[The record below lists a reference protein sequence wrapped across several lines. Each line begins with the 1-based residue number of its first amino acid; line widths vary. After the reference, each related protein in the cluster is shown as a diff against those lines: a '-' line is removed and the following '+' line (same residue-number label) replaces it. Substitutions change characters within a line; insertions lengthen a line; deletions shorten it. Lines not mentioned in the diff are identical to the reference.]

1 MASMGM
7 KLGAGVAAV
16 IGVAIVA
23 NVAKKSSKTPVAT
36 AQVAAR
42 TTAQSAPGTAADG
55 PGINLE
61 CVPDQIRAAPAPFHY
76 SFKKDTTSMGPVSI
90 EADVSSDTISGTTV
104 DTAGTRPIQG
114 MRTDSSSWNL
124 AVLVVG
130 GPLPAS
136 TFALVNNSSARS
148 FAGPDGVDGFDTVK
162 YVFDTANDTT
172 ADAGLI
178 NSVMG
183 PGGFIKGNV
192 WVTRDGCPVKFA
204 LDGEMHLKDGSVDK
218 EHYELAITKK

>member
-7 KLGAGVAAV
+7 KLGAGIAAV
-16 IGVAIVA
+16 VGVAIVA
-23 NVAKKSSKTPVAT
+23 NVAKKSSKAPVAT
-36 AQVAAR
+36 APVAVA
-42 TTAQSAPGTAADG
+42 TPAPSTLGTSANG

-61 CVPDQIRAAPAPFHY
+61 CVVDHIRTAPAPYHY

-90 EADVSSDTISGTTV
+90 EADVSSDAISGTTV
-104 DTAGTRPIQG
+104 DKTGSRPILGTRG
-114 MRTDSSSWNL
+114 DSSSWNM
-124 AVLVVG
+124 AVMVVG

-148 FAGPDGVDGFDTVK
+148 FARADGVNGYDSLK
-162 YVFDTANDTT
+162 YVFDTANDTD
-172 ADAGLI
+172 ADASLI
-178 NSVMG
+178 RSVMG

-218 EHYELAITKK
+218 EHYELEITKK

>member
-7 KLGAGVAAV
+7 KLGIGVAAV

-23 NVAKKSSKTPVAT
+23 NVAKNSSKTPGAT
-36 AQVAAR
+36 SPIAAA
-42 TTAQSAPGTAADG
+42 TPAATIAGPGANG

-61 CVPDQIRAAPAPFHY
+61 CVVDHIRTAPAPFHY
-76 SFKKDTTSMGPVSI
+76 SFKKDTTSMGLVSV
-90 EADVSSDTISGTTV
+90 EADVSSDAITGTAA
-104 DTAGTRPIQG
+104 DNGGSRPIQG
-114 MRTDSSSWNL
+114 ARGDASSWNM
-124 AVLVVG
+124 AVLSVG

-148 FAGPDGVDGFDTVK
+148 FAGPDAANGFDTLK
-162 YVFDTANDTT
+162 YVFDTANDTV

-178 NSVMG
+178 NNVMG
-183 PGGFIKGNV
+183 PGGFIKGSV

-204 LDGEMHLKDGSVDK
+204 MDGEMHLKDGSVDK
-218 EHYELAITKK
+218 EHYALEITKK

>member
-7 KLGAGVAAV
+7 KLGVGVAAV

-23 NVAKKSSKTPVAT
+23 NVAKNSSKTPGAT
-36 AQVAAR
+36 PPSAAA
-42 TTAQSAPGTAADG
+42 TPAATISTPGASG

-61 CVPDQIRAAPAPFHY
+61 CVVDQIRTAPAPFHY
-76 SFKKDTTSMGPVSI
+76 SFRKDTSSTGLVTV
-90 EADVSSDTISGTTV
+90 EADVNSDAINGTAS
-104 DTAGTRPIQG
+104 DNGGGRPIQG
-114 MRTDSSSWNL
+114 TRSDASSWNM
-124 AVLVVG
+124 AVMSVG

-148 FAGPDGVDGFDTVK
+148 FAGPDGANGFDTVK
-162 YVFDTANDTT
+162 YVFDTASDTPT
-172 ADAGLI
+172 DAGLI
-178 NSVMG
+178 NNVMG

-204 LDGEMHLKDGSVDK
+204 IDGEMHLKDGSIDK
-218 EHYELAITKK
+218 EHYALDITKK

>member
-36 AQVAAR
+36 ARVAAR
-42 TTAQSAPGTAADG
+42 TSALSPPGPGANG

-61 CVPDQIRAAPAPFHY
+61 CVPDHIRAAPAPFHY

-90 EADVSSDTISGTTV
+90 EADVSADAISGTSV
-104 DTAGTRPIQG
+104 DKTSSRPIQG
-114 MRTDSSSWNL
+114 TRSDASSWNM

-148 FAGPDGVDGFDTVK
+148 FAGPDGANGFDTVK
-162 YVFDTANDTT
+162 YVFDTANDTA

-204 LDGEMHLKDGSVDK
+204 LDGEMHLKDGSVDR
-218 EHYELAITKK
+218 EHYELEITKK